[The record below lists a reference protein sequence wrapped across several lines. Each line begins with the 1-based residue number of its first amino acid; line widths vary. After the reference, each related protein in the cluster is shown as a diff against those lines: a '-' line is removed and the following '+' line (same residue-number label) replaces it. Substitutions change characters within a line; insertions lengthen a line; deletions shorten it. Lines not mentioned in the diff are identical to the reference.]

1 MEIYMVEY
9 WNKVKRMGIKGRF
22 WSICFIIPIR
32 KPISLFNLNCFNALT
47 AETTSKL
54 INYP

>member
-1 MEIYMVEY
+1 MVEY

-32 KPISLFNLNCFNALT
+32 KPISMFSLDCSNAWT